1 MSFSLLLHLLLDR
14 RRRLGTLNS
23 GAEGSFVISAVLFKD
38 PLLHGL
44 SRLASGVRSIPLPHV
59 EFDHHMHRDE
69 KMPFLTT
76 KYIVLDA
83 YLSNTCLSLSILEK

>member
-1 MSFSLLLHLLLDR
+1 MVHSTPGRRVHSLYPLC
-14 RRRLGTLNS
+14 S
-23 GAEGSFVISAVLFKD
+23 FKD
-38 PLLHGL
+38 TLLHGL

-59 EFDHHMHRDE
+59 EFDHHMRRDE

-83 YLSNTCLSLSILEK
+83 YLSNTCLGLSILEK

>member
-14 RRRLGTLNS
+14 RRLRGGGFIRYIRCALS
-23 GAEGSFVISAVLFKD
+23 KD
-38 PLLHGL
+38 TLLHGL

-59 EFDHHMHRDE
+59 EFDHHMRRDE

-83 YLSNTCLSLSILEK
+83 YLSTTGLGLSNT